1 MTSPPPPDTGLAA
14 DPGTLAPEV
23 RAARGAVFAVFIGSG
38 FAFASWASRIPDIRD
53 QLQAAPSTLGL
64 VLLSGAAGS
73 LIAMP
78 LAGIVVTRIGAA
90 RSVAIMSLILSVG
103 LVVVGVG
110 YWYGIPP
117 IVAGLF
123 LIGFGNGTWDVAMNV
138 EGAAVEQRLRKAIM
152 PKFHAGFS
160 VGTVAGALGGTAMVA
175 LGVPVTAHLIGIAV
189 MVAVVVPLATRRF
202 LPALRQAQGIER
214 SGAQG
219 TEGGEA
225 LATDGEHPKER
236 HPLKAWTEPRTLL
249 IGVFVLCMAFTEGT
263 GNDWLA
269 VAIIDGYQTAPVLG
283 PLALAVFLAAMTT
296 GRWFGPGLIDR
307 YGRVVIV
314 RSSALVALIGL
325 LLIVFGTLLPI
336 AFLGAVLL
344 GFGTALGFPVGMSAA
359 ADDPLRS
366 AARVSVVASIGY
378 TAFLAGPPLI
388 GLLGDRFGVLRA
400 LTVTAALLGLAALLA
415 SNTKP
420 LAPPTSSGHEAMIR
434 GASAATL

>member
-1 MTSPPPPDTGLAA
+1 MTSPHPPETGVSA

-23 RAARGAVFAVFIGSG
+23 RAARAAVFAVFIASG
-38 FAFASWASRIPDIRD
+38 FAFASWVSRIPDIRD

-90 RSVAIMSLILSVG
+90 RSVGIMSLILSVG
-103 LVVVGVG
+103 LVVVGIG
-110 YWYGIPP
+110 FWYGIPP

-138 EGAAVEQRLRKAIM
+138 EGAAVEQRLQKAIM

-175 LGVPVTAHLIGIAV
+175 LGIPVTAHLIGIAV
-189 MVAVVVPLATRRF
+189 LVALVVPVATRRF
-202 LPALRQAQGIER
+202 LPVLRQ
-214 SGAQG
+214 AQG
-219 TEGGEA
+219 TEGGEPQE
-225 LATDGEHPKER
+225 TQGGEDTKER

-269 VAIIDGYQTAPVLG
+269 VAIIDGYEAAPVLG

-325 LLIVFGTLLPI
+325 VLIVFGTFLPI

-400 LTVTAALLGLAALLA
+400 LTVTAALLILAALLA

-420 LAPPTSSGHEAMIR
+420 LDPGERS
-434 GASAATL
+434 

>member
-1 MTSPPPPDTGLAA
+1 M
-14 DPGTLAPEV
+14 
-23 RAARGAVFAVFIGSG
+23 
-38 FAFASWASRIPDIRD
+38 
-53 QLQAAPSTLGL
+53 
-64 VLLSGAAGS
+64 
-73 LIAMP
+73 
-78 LAGIVVTRIGAA
+78 
-90 RSVAIMSLILSVG
+90 
-103 LVVVGVG
+103 
-110 YWYGIPP
+110 
-117 IVAGLF
+117 AGLF

-138 EGAAVEQRLRKAIM
+138 EGAAVEQRLQKAIM

-202 LPALRQAQGIER
+202 LPALRQAQGTER
-214 SGAQG
+214 SGTQG

-269 VAIIDGYQTAPVLG
+269 VAIIDGYQAAPVLG

-420 LAPPTSSGHEAMIR
+420 LDPSDELRARADDSGGERGYAIVSR
-434 GASAATL
+434 ALRCGASGPALAPWRSWLARRPVTAEVAGSSPVGVAKAEQMSAFRPRPGQVAQLVAAFA